1 MTTPVAYS
9 PATFLTDL
17 GTGAAA
23 VLPYVGVAVTAGIAL
38 MFAFMGIKKGL
49 AFFKRVAN

>member
-1 MTTPVAYS
+1 MTSPVAYS

-23 VLPYVGVAVTAGIAL
+23 VLPYVGVAVTSGLVL
-38 MFAFMGIKKGL
+38 MFAFLGIKKGL
-49 AFFKRVAN
+49 SFFRHVAK

>member
-1 MTTPVAYS
+1 MSTPAAYT

-17 GTGAAA
+17 AGGAAA

-49 AFFKRVAN
+49 AFFRKVAN

>member
-1 MTTPVAYS
+1 MSTPAAYS

-23 VLPYVGVAVTAGIAL
+23 VLPYVGVAVTAGLVL
-38 MFAFMGIKKGL
+38 MFAFLGIKKGL
-49 AFFKRVAN
+49 HFFRHVAK

>member
-1 MTTPVAYS
+1 MSAPIAYT

-17 GTGAAA
+17 GTGAAL

-38 MFAFMGIKKGL
+38 MFAFMGIRKGI
-49 AFFKRVAN
+49 AFFRKVAN

>member
-1 MTTPVAYS
+1 MSAPVAYT

-23 VLPYVGVAVTAGIAL
+23 VLPYVGVAVTAGVGL

-49 AFFKRVAN
+49 AFFRGVAK